1 MKNTEELIQ
10 QIKEQKINALSF
22 LEQREYSCP
31 SVSIYLNDLLA
42 EHRMETKDAI
52 RNLGLERTYG
62 YQLFNGTRKPTRT
75 LLIRLAILLGLGLE
89 ETNRLLKIGR
99 KEILY
104 PRIREDA
111 AAIFAIEKRLPLSQF
126 DELMERL

>member
-1 MKNTEELIQ
+1 MKSTEELIQ

-52 RNLGLERTYG
+52 RSLGLERTYG
-62 YQLFNGTRKPTRT
+62 YQCWPCSCWGWDWRRRT
-75 LLIRLAILLGLGLE
+75 AC
-89 ETNRLLKIGR
+89 
-99 KEILY
+99 
-104 PRIREDA
+104 
-111 AAIFAIEKRLPLSQF
+111 
-126 DELMERL
+126 

>member
-1 MKNTEELIQ
+1 MKSTEELIH

-52 RNLGLERTYG
+52 RRLGLERTYG

>member
-1 MKNTEELIQ
+1 MKSTEELIQ

-42 EHRMETKDAI
+42 EHRMETKDAL
-52 RNLGLERTYG
+52 RRLGLERTYG

>member
-1 MKNTEELIQ
+1 MKSTEELIQ

-52 RNLGLERTYG
+52 RRLGLERTYG

>member
-1 MKNTEELIQ
+1 MKSTEELIQ

-31 SVSIYLNDLLA
+31 AVSIYLNDLLA

-52 RNLGLERTYG
+52 RSLGLERTYG

>member
-1 MKNTEELIQ
+1 
-10 QIKEQKINALSF
+10 
-22 LEQREYSCP
+22 
-31 SVSIYLNDLLA
+31 
-42 EHRMETKDAI
+42 METKDAI
-52 RNLGLERTYG
+52 RSLGLERTYG